1 MRYRTLGS
9 TGLSASVIGFGASPL
24 GNVFS
29 PVPRADDSALVGR
42 AVDAGINFFDVSP
55 YYGAGL
61 AEERLGAA
69 LAPYR
74 KNVVLATKCGRNG
87 ADQFD
92 FSAKGITASLE
103 ASLRRLK
110 TDVVDLIQAH
120 DIEFGDIDQV
130 IDETIP
136 ALLALKQQGKART
149 VGITGYWPGLLARVV
164 SEAPVDTVLNYCH
177 WNLFSDDMD
186 AALSP
191 VAERRGIGLINASP
205 LHMGILGGVTLPEW
219 HPAPPAVRA
228 AGAQVVSFCRSSG
241 VDPATLSIW
250 ACLQHPSV
258 VSTLMGFAG
267 VEQVDSACAA
277 LDFAPNALVL
287 QKVRRLVAPV
297 HNTSWPQGRPENEDI
312 GRVLAISEE
321 DEIKVTKA

>member
-9 TGLSASVIGFGASPL
+9 TGLSVSVVGFGASPL

-29 PVPRADDSALVGR
+29 PVRRADDGALVGQ

-61 AEERLGAA
+61 AEERLGSA

-87 ADQFD
+87 ADRFD

-110 TDVVDLIQAH
+110 TDAVDLIQAH

-130 IDETIP
+130 IHETVP
-136 ALLALKQQGKART
+136 ALWELKRQGKARH
-149 VGITGYWPGLLARVV
+149 VGITGYWPGLLAEVV
-164 SEAPVDTVLNYCH
+164 SETSVDTVLNYCH
-177 WNLFSDDMD
+177 WNLLSNDMD
-186 AALSP
+186 ETLTSAA
-191 VAERRGIGLINASP
+191 ARMGIGLINASP
-205 LHMGILGGVTLPEW
+205 LHMGILGGVKLPEW

-228 AGAQVVSFCRSSG
+228 AGAEVVSFCRSSG
-241 VDPATLSIW
+241 VDPATLSMW

-258 VSTLMGFAG
+258 ASTLMGFAS

-277 LDFAPNALVL
+277 LDFAPDAKLL
-287 QKVRRLVAPV
+287 KTVRRLVAPV
-297 HNTSWPQGRPENEDI
+297 RNTSWQQGRPENEDTN
-312 GRVLAISEE
+312 RVAAGLEE